1 MSIDKLGLPFK
12 GCGSLLNGNTCA
24 HPNTTEILMFSR
36 QVSCA
41 VFIFIMIVCAVDS
54 ARARTFDQIIAYV
67 NDEVITNWELEN
79 LVRQRELELKQIH
92 NFSNREASEKARQ
105 ERSELLDRLIRQ
117 MLLVETALT
126 LKVEITDEELEMYIK
141 TFKQRAKVETHEE
154 FIKQLKAEGFTESAF
169 REQSKRNL
177 MAERLL
183 ERRIFPRLQV
193 RDSDVSKFFEENRH
207 RFTTKSD
214 KLQLRHILIAFKP
227 SEADREEA
235 LKKAE
240 VAFQAAKD
248 GTDFEALA
256 KRYSKEQRGD
266 LVPGLAIELTHDEID
281 KLPKPFRESLPTL
294 NESGI
299 SAPIEDENKIY
310 IFKVD
315 RKTDQS
321 VKFRYIVIR
330 LIVGEEAIQTAQQH
344 ADIVYQKLMQGEDFS
359 ALASR
364 YSDDAQ
370 TKADGGDLGSHS
382 LNELT
387 PETRKA
393 VENLEVGEF
402 QAPVKMRFGFH
413 IFKVDEK
420 SPPELSDVE
429 KNQIRSMLRQQK
441 FEEEWKVYTDMLLEN
456 AYVKIKPFD

>member
-1 MSIDKLGLPFK
+1 
-12 GCGSLLNGNTCA
+12 
-24 HPNTTEILMFSR
+24 MFST
-36 QVSCA
+36 QVCCA
-41 VFIFIMIVCAVDS
+41 VIISILLVGAVDS

-92 NFSNREASEKARQ
+92 NFSNREAAEKAQQ

-141 TFKQRAKVETHEE
+141 TFKQRAKIETHEE
-154 FIKQLKAEGFTESAF
+154 FVNQLKAEGFTESAF

-193 RDSDVSKFFEENRH
+193 RDSDVLEFFQENRH
-207 RFTTKSD
+207 RFATKSD

-227 SEADREEA
+227 SEADRKEA

-240 VAFQAAKD
+240 TAFQAAKD
-248 GTDFEALA
+248 GASFEALA

-266 LVPGLAIELTHDEID
+266 LVPGVAIELTLDEIE

-294 NESGI
+294 SESGI
-299 SAPIEDENKIY
+299 SAPVEDENKIY

-315 RKTDQS
+315 RETDHA
-321 VKFRYIVIR
+321 VVFRYVVIR
-330 LIVGEEAIQTAQQH
+330 LNVGEQAIQTAQEH
-344 ADIVYQKLMQGEDFS
+344 ADLVYQKLIQGEDFS
-359 ALASR
+359 ALAGR
-364 YSDDAQ
+364 YSDDAK
-370 TKADGGDLGSHS
+370 TKANGGDLGSHS

-393 VENLEVGEF
+393 VESLQVGEF

-420 SPPELSDVE
+420 TAPELNDVE

-456 AYVKIKPFD
+456 AYVKIKPLD

>member
-1 MSIDKLGLPFK
+1 
-12 GCGSLLNGNTCA
+12 
-24 HPNTTEILMFSR
+24 MFSR
-36 QVSCA
+36 QICCA
-41 VFIFIMIVCAVDS
+41 VIISIVIVSPLDS
-54 ARARTFDQIIAYV
+54 VRARTFDQIIAYV

-92 NFSNREASEKARQ
+92 NFSNREAAEKAQQ
-105 ERSELLDRLIRQ
+105 ERNELLDRLIRQ

-141 TFKQRAKVETHEE
+141 TFKQRAKIETHEE
-154 FIKQLKAEGFTESAF
+154 FVNQLKAEGFTESAF

-193 RDSDVSKFFEENRH
+193 RDSDVLEFFEENRH

-227 SEADREEA
+227 SEADRKEA

-240 VAFQAAKD
+240 TAFQAAKD
-248 GTDFEALA
+248 GTSFEALA

-266 LVPGLAIELTHDEID
+266 LVPGVAIELTLDEIE

-294 NESGI
+294 SENGI
-299 SAPIEDENKIY
+299 SAPFEDENKFY

-315 RKTDQS
+315 RKTDHA
-321 VKFRYIVIR
+321 VVFRYIVIK
-330 LIVGEEAIQTAQQH
+330 LKVGEQAIQTAQEH
-344 ADIVYQKLMQGEDFS
+344 ADLVYQKLIQGEDFS
-359 ALASR
+359 ALAGR
-364 YSDDAQ
+364 YSDDAK
-370 TKADGGDLGSHS
+370 TKANGGDLGSHS

-393 VENLEVGEF
+393 VENLQIGEF

-420 SPPELSDVE
+420 TPPELNDVE

-456 AYVKIKPFD
+456 AYVKIKPLD